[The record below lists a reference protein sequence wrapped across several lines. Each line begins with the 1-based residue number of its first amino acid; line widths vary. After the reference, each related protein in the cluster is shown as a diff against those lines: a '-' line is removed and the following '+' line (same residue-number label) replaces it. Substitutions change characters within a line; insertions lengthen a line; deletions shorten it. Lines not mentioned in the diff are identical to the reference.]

1 MTPRH
6 YRSLLL
12 AGLTLCTIAA
22 APLTTA
28 ESDPWN
34 TRDARKLRALSKER
48 AEAIDGVTRELG
60 RLIVQAAPR
69 KMTLDEQAGWRA
81 QTEWLK
87 TIHSRMAG
95 YRAKMTEKV
104 FGHDLPDG
112 KALVEEMAAMNQEF
126 LKLREATQRESRK
139 FQTLSN
145 ASKVRHD
152 IAMNAIRNLR

>member
-1 MTPRH
+1 MTPRR

-12 AGLTLCTIAA
+12 AALTLCTIAA
-22 APLTTA
+22 APPIPA
-28 ESDPWN
+28 EPDPWN

-48 AEAIDGVTRELG
+48 AEAIDGVTRELD
-60 RLIVQAAPR
+60 RLVAQTPPR
-69 KMTLDEQAGWRA
+69 KMTADDSAAWRA

-104 FGHDLPDG
+104 FGRDLPDG
-112 KALVEEMAAMNQEF
+112 KAMVEEMAAMNMEF
-126 LKLREATQRESRK
+126 QKLQEATQRESRK